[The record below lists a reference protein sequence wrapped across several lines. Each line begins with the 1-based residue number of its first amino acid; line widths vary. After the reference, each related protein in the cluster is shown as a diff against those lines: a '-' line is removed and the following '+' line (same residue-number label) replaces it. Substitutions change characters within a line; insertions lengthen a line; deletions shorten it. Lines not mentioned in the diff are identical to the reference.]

1 MDTATFKEFCAAIR
15 ASAVNPSIEEPN
27 QPDPRPAYEPDP
39 YDEVHFELPTSS
51 NQEEFWK
58 KQLLGMRSTPVSPEF
73 MLGITADD
81 YWKACRL
88 GKNDMGGATR
98 LDLKDR
104 VVKKRSMVVS
114 QTIDDDSE
122 VEMVCIHCGWTTC
135 TPDVCLAC
143 PE

>member
-1 MDTATFKEFCAAIR
+1 MDTAKFEEFCAAVR
-15 ASAVNPSIEEPN
+15 ASAVNSSIKESN
-27 QPDPRPAYEPDP
+27 QPVTRPAYDLDP
-39 YDEVHFELPTSS
+39 SYEVHFELPTSS

-58 KQLLGMRSTPVSPEF
+58 KQLLGFRSTLVSPEF
-73 MLGITADD
+73 MLGITAKD

-88 GKNDMGGATR
+88 GENDMGGATH

-104 VVKKRSMVVS
+104 VVKKRSMEAI
-114 QTIDDDSE
+114 QTIDDNSE